1 MLADPQAGRRLLY
14 EGIRRMLS
22 AQVYDVIAA
31 TQARL
36 DDSRPANADAARLL
50 PPQLAFS
57 AEMREQS
64 VVLKKFLFQN
74 LYRHPQVMLTMGLA
88 RQVIQE
94 LFVCYREAPQEMQA
108 GHAARAQAALR
119 RPDAESAIARVVA
132 DYIAG
137 MTDRYASREHTRL
150 TGRSLWT

>member
-1 MLADPQAGRRLLY
+1 
-14 EGIRRMLS
+14 
-22 AQVYDVIAA
+22 
-31 TQARL
+31 
-36 DDSRPANADAARLL
+36 L

-108 GHAARAQAALR
+108 GHSRPRAGCLAAAGR
-119 RPDAESAIARVVA
+119 RERHRTC
-132 DYIAG
+132 G
-137 MTDRYASREHTRL
+137 
-150 TGRSLWT
+150 G